1 MGVVWRWLIIGIVA
15 IAAWPRHAVAQDY
28 PTRSVT
34 ILVPFAPG
42 GSTDL
47 IARAVGQKLEHR
59 LGQPFVIENRPG
71 AGTTIVAGAAAKAA
85 PDGYT
90 LMQATSGT
98 MAMNPTIFK
107 KLPYEPDKDLVPV
120 ALIAGLPFVLVVHP
134 SLPVHSIADLVRVAN
149 ERRLN
154 YGSGGVGAFHHLN
167 AELLSSML
175 GIRMTHVPYKGS
187 VPAMTDLV
195 AGTIQVL
202 FVDIGPSIQLIRAG
216 KARALGITSA
226 QRAAAAAEIAPL
238 AEAAVPGFDTT
249 AWQMLVAPGNTP
261 LPILEKLNGEVNA
274 IVHTDEITRQFAALG
289 IVSLGKG
296 SLDEL
301 NDFVKS
307 ETVRWAEV
315 IRSAG
320 LSDTQ

>member
-1 MGVVWRWLIIGIVA
+1 MGIALRWVVIAIVA
-15 IAAWPRHAVAQDY
+15 LAALPRHAGAQDY

-34 ILVPFAPG
+34 ILVPFTPAG
-42 GSTDL
+42 GTDL
-47 IARAVGQKLEHR
+47 IARAVGQKLEQR
-59 LGQPFVIENRPG
+59 LGAPFVIENRPG
-71 AGTTIVAGAAAKAA
+71 AGTTIAANATAKAA

-98 MAMNPTIFK
+98 MAMNPTIFA
-107 KLPYEPDKDLVPV
+107 KLAYEPGKDLLPV
-120 ALIAGLPFVLVVHP
+120 ALIAGVPFVLVVHP
-134 SLPVHSIADLVRVAN
+134 SLPVHGIPDLVKVAK

-175 GIRMTHVPYKGS
+175 GIEMTHVPYKGS

-195 AGTIQVL
+195 AGTIEVL

-226 QRAAAAAEIAPL
+226 QRAEAAPEIPPL
-238 AEAAVPGFDTT
+238 AEVGVPGFDTT

-261 LPILEKLNGEVNA
+261 RPIREKLNAEVNA
-274 IVHTDEITRQFAALG
+274 IVHTPEITRQFVTIGLVP
-289 IVSLGKG
+289 IGKG

-301 NDFVKS
+301 DTFVKS
-307 ETVRWAEV
+307 ETVRWAKV
-315 IRSAG
+315 IRNAG
-320 LSDTQ
+320 LAGTQ